1 MEPTEIT
8 TSIGIVHVE
17 AEGRD
22 SFTIRSPHEY
32 GEAWPYFYW
41 LTLDRHGERWEF
53 TSPPEYSR
61 QPGEN
66 ERASQVPMP
75 PELVNELLALGNE
88 WAAAHPEEFE
98 KAACEEFD
106 DHIFYIVHDTFDEL
120 TRICSD
126 AQGHFRR
133 ILNDEPEFRNYASTP
148 LRRRVQK
155 EAQRLRVM
163 RLQISGAA
171 KAINM
176 LAGRRPSGA
185 ENQNQG
191 VA

>member
-1 MEPTEIT
+1 VAVLLLAHARSPRRTL
-8 TSIGIVHVE
+8 GVHV
-17 AEGRD
+17 AAGIFSAAR
-22 SFTIRSPHEY
+22 RK
-32 GEAWPYFYW
+32 WP
-41 LTLDRHGERWEF
+41 
-53 TSPPEYSR
+53 R
-61 QPGEN
+61 QPSPN
-66 ERASQVPMP
+66 AA
-75 PELVNELLALGNE
+75 ELVNELLALGNE

-155 EAQRLRVM
+155 
-163 RLQISGAA
+163 
-171 KAINM
+171 
-176 LAGRRPSGA
+176 RRNGC
-185 ENQNQG
+185 G
-191 VA
+191 